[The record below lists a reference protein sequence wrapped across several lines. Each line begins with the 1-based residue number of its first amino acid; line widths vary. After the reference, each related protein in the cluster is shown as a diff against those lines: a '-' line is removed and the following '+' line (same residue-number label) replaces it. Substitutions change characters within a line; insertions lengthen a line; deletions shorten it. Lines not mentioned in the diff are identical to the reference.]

1 MRYLRQFLLT
11 LFICLISINFSN
23 SKETAFIDIDFIIA
37 NSNIGKKVLLSINK
51 LDKENI
57 ENLKKKNKSLQEL
70 EISIKNKKNIISD
83 DAFKK
88 EVVSFQAKVKKFKE
102 EKNKIVKNFNEVKRK
117 ELENVFKKIS
127 PIIND
132 YMEEN
137 SVSVLLDSKNI
148 FMGTKKSNLTKDIL
162 DRINKEIK

>member
-1 MRYLRQFLLT
+1 MRYLHQFLLT

-148 FMGTKKSNLTKDIL
+148 FMGSKKSNLTKDIL
-162 DRINKEIK
+162 DRINKELK